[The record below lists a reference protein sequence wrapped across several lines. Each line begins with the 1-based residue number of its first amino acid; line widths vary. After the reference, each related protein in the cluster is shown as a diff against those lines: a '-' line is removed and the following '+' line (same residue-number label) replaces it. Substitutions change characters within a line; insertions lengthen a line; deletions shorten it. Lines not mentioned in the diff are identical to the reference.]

1 MCPKAASLV
10 TKRYLGQGDERLHQ
24 SDAYI
29 RQAPVPTVLP
39 VRVLLLGLVG
49 WHFLSDL
56 NGLLQKL
63 FLIRPEERAIVPM
76 VRSRLGASMFK
87 ARNSGN
93 VRNIAIELNLSR
105 FVDIHKRV
113 LALCQLVSE
122 TLMVWLDSKLV
133 ERSDEADCEGYTD

>member
-1 MCPKAASLV
+1 
-10 TKRYLGQGDERLHQ
+10 
-24 SDAYI
+24 
-29 RQAPVPTVLP
+29 
-39 VRVLLLGLVG
+39 
-49 WHFLSDL
+49 LSDL